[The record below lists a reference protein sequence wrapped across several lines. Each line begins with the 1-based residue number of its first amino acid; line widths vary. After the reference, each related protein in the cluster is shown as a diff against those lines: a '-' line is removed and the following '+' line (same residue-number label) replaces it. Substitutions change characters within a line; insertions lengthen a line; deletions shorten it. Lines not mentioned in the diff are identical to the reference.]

1 MRNLMK
7 QTSSFCLIATMG
19 ATLALGACQPNG
31 GTGPEDWGT
40 KQTVG
45 TGIGAVGGGL
55 LGNQFGHGSGRVAM
69 TAVGAV
75 LGGLLG
81 NSIGASLDNADRAQ
95 AAQAESRAYSA
106 PIGQQIAWNNP
117 QSGNSGTIVP
127 VRDGY
132 AQGGA
137 YCREFDQKVT
147 IGGQT
152 QSAYGTA
159 CQQPDGSWKI
169 VQQ

>member
-1 MRNLMK
+1 MRNVMK
-7 QTSSFCLIATMG
+7 PMVKLSLIATMG

-45 TGIGAVGGGL
+45 TGLGAVGGGL
-55 LGNQFGHGSGRVAM
+55 LGNQFGKGGGRVAA

-95 AAQAESRAYSA
+95 MASAESRAYNA
-106 PIGQQIAWNNP
+106 PVGQQITWNNP
-117 QSGNSGTIVP
+117 QSGNSGVIVP

-132 AQGGA
+132 DRGGA
-137 YCREFDQKVT
+137 YCREFNQKVT

-169 VQQ
+169 IQQ